1 MVDSSRRVRIVL
13 VRPRNPLNLLAAAR
27 AAANFGFDD
36 VVVVSPYEPTWEE
49 ARSAPGAGKWLRRAR
64 RVASIIEAIE
74 DRNWVLGT
82 SSLSRRQLPP
92 ERVLSLDQVATRATK
107 ARHRDRV
114 AIVFGSEKRGLGN
127 QELEL
132 CHAVIRIPT
141 APATPSMNLGQAVAV
156 CCYEL
161 RRWSQPRPAAKS
173 FAPAL
178 ASVGE
183 ITRLVEEFGS
193 ILPADES
200 SRGKE
205 KKRQAHLRQMLLRLP
220 LTSQDVTLLMG
231 LLRDLAWR
239 LGQSGNRDAAA
250 RYRQEAR

>member
-1 MVDSSRRVRIVL
+1 MVNSSRRVRIVL

-36 VVVVSPYEPTWEE
+36 VVVVSPYAPTWEE
-49 ARSAPGAGKWLRRAR
+49 AGAARGAGKWLRRAR
-64 RVASIIEAIE
+64 RVASLIEAIA

-82 SSLSRRQLPP
+82 SCLARRQLPT
-92 ERVLSLDQVATRATK
+92 ERVLSLDQVATRAAK
-107 ARHRDRV
+107 ARDRDQV
-114 AIVFGSEKRGLGN
+114 AILFGSEKRGLSN

-141 APATPSMNLGQAVAV
+141 APATPSINLGQAVAV

-161 RRWSQPRPAAKS
+161 RRWCQPRRVAKS
-173 FAPAL
+173 FAPPL

-183 ITRLVEEFGS
+183 IARLVEELRRV
-193 ILPADES
+193 LPIVAANA
-200 SRGKE
+200 GKE
-205 KKRQAHLRQMLLRLP
+205 KKRQQRLRQMLLRLP

-239 LGQSGNRDAAA
+239 LGQTV
-250 RYRQEAR
+250 

>member
-49 ARSAPGAGKWLRRAR
+49 ARAAREAAKWLRRAR
-64 RVASIIEAIE
+64 RVASLIEAIE

-82 SSLSRRQLPP
+82 SCLDRRQLQP
-92 ERVLSLDQVATRATK
+92 ERVLSLDQVVTRATK
-107 ARHRDRV
+107 ARNRDRI
-114 AIVFGSEKRGLGN
+114 AILFGSEKRGLSN

-132 CHAVIRIPT
+132 CHAVVRIPT
-141 APATPSMNLGQAVAV
+141 APATPSMNFGQAVAV

-161 RRWSQPRPAAKS
+161 RRWGQHSSASEKS
-173 FAPAL
+173 ASAV

-183 ITRLVEEFGS
+183 IIRLVEEFGS
-193 ILPADES
+193 ILPAHES

-205 KKRQAHLRQMLLRLP
+205 KKRQERLRQMLLRLP

-239 LGQSGNRDAAA
+239 LTHR
-250 RYRQEAR
+250 R